1 METFRTTVYFLAILA
16 LFTTACSET
25 GCESTDRS
33 TEYPAAVADHSEE
46 ADTSAYRPENGEL
59 KFESK

>member
-1 METFRTTVYFLAILA
+1 MKTFRTTIYLLAILA
-16 LFTTACSET
+16 LFATACTET

-33 TEYPAAVADHSEE
+33 TDDPSVVVGHSEE
-46 ADTSAYRPENGEL
+46 ADTSAYRPQNGEL